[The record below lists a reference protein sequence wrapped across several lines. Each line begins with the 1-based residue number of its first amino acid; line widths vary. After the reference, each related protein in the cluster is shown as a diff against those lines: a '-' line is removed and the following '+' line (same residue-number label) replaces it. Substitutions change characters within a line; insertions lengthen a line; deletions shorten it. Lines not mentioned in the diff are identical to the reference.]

1 MITKLK
7 KIINKHAKSIL
18 KIQGVLIILLA
29 LILAGKIAY
38 KTIPSFRQTIIL
50 ATTVQPE
57 RFTELYFEKHL
68 TLPKNITMY
77 QTENFSFTIHNL
89 EYNDMEYPYEV
100 YIKCLQMGCN
110 GEKQLIDEGKFT
122 LKHDE
127 YKTIDENYTITLPTA
142 RVQIIINLI
151 NKNNQQIHFWLGESK
166 NQN

>member
-7 KIINKHAKSIL
+7 KIINKHIKSIL
-18 KIQGVLIILLA
+18 KLEGALIILLS
-29 LILAGKIAY
+29 LMVIWKIAY
-38 KTIPSFRQTIIL
+38 KTIPSFRETVIL

-57 RFTELYFEKHL
+57 RFTELYFENHL

-77 QTENFSFTIHNL
+77 QTEKFSFTIHNL
-89 EYNDMEYPYEV
+89 EYKDMQYPYEV
-100 YIKCLQMGCN
+100 YIKCLQIGCN

-122 LKHDE
+122 LKHDK

-151 NKNNQQIHFWLGESK
+151 NKNNQQIHFWIGGEK
-166 NQN
+166 